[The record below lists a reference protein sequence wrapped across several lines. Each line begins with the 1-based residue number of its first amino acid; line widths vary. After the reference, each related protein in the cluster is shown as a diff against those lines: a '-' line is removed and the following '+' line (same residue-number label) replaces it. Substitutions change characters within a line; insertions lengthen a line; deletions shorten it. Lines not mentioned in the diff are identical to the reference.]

1 MIGPVM
7 SFATA
12 ILLNG
17 IASAYFSWSNRGGS
31 FSEDLP
37 VPPLKKAVSTAA
49 GATALTLI
57 CGDNSNASCLTIA
70 ETPAFAIA

>member
-1 MIGPVM
+1 MIGPAT
-7 SFATA
+7 SFGTA

-17 IASAYFSWSNRGGS
+17 IASTYFSWSNRGGS

-49 GATALTLI
+49 GATASATALHLI
-57 CGDNSNASCLTIA
+57 LL
-70 ETPAFAIA
+70 PHVKVLVL